1 MTKVSIKNIIALR
14 KPLSKTCTSA
24 LPPKKMTLKYE
35 FLGLCNIV
43 AFWLFEWQVVHNRGI
58 LVAQRGF
65 SFIDS
70 FRVFLIKNV
79 NYFILLFYIEF
90 CENKVKH

>member
-14 KPLSKTCTSA
+14 IPLSKTCTSA

-43 AFWLFEWQVVHNRGI
+43 AFWLFEWQVVHNWGI
-58 LVAQRGF
+58 LVVQRGF

-79 NYFILLFYIEF
+79 NYLILHCYSEFY
-90 CENKVKH
+90 ENAVKH